1 MEYVVKFIGKI
12 ETNSQEEAEKTMFS
26 ILKKLD
32 EHFEEYSASLEESE
46 DEKMY
51 REVFYE

>member
-12 ETNSQEEAEKTMFS
+12 ETNSQEEAEKIMFT

-32 EHFEEYSASLEESE
+32 EQFEEYSASLEED
-46 DEKMY
+46 DENIWNS
-51 REVFYE
+51 